1 MFLELKKKLAMNLA
15 EDRVV
20 TVKRLGDL
28 NFEPRLNMLDSM
40 LTMLVNMTL

>member
-1 MFLELKKKLAMNLA
+1 MNLA

-20 TVKRLGDL
+20 TVKRLGGL

-40 LTMLVNMTL
+40 LTMLVDMTL